1 MARKLTPIFAVLAL
15 ATLLISSCGTP
26 DRAAQQPAAPAA
38 AAATVPPAPIAAAP
52 QTAPQAARLP
62 ADQLY
67 IHDNDGSGAGRLAI
81 LNAVSGERERD
92 LPLGVASPDWSTLYT
107 VESTVA
113 NDHAK
118 THIQALDLKTGRPVR
133 ETTIDGA
140 YVLPTVSVDG
150 MPGGLSPN
158 GLWLVLRE
166 APGQHVGRWQSQFA
180 VLDTG
185 FKQPPR
191 RVDLDVDGPYQF
203 DGINNGGDA
212 LYLIQYLTS
221 SQPATYQVR
230 YYNLALGALDSQ
242 VVVAKGE
249 DQVMA
254 GTHHTS
260 IAAPNGAWRYSLY
273 MNNQYGPF
281 IHALGLDD
289 HIAIC
294 IDLPKTGKDDEEKQL
309 SWSMALSKD
318 RTRLYAV
325 NGALGLVSD
334 LRINGGVPEVMRTAT
349 LAAPT
354 ASTSPLSGLAAL
366 FAAPVAEAKPEHG
379 LPVGEAVV
387 SPDGKT
393 LFALG
398 ARGLLVIDTS
408 DLTLRGRYLPDMML
422 SSVALSADGAR
433 LYTVSAEQSKII
445 QLDPAT
451 GATLAEI
458 SGARQPSGVLRVET
472 QK

>member
-1 MARKLTPIFAVLAL
+1 M
-15 ATLLISSCGTP
+15 
-26 DRAAQQPAAPAA
+26 
-38 AAATVPPAPIAAAP
+38 
-52 QTAPQAARLP
+52 
-62 ADQLY
+62 
-67 IHDNDGSGAGRLAI
+67 
-81 LNAVSGERERD
+81 
-92 LPLGVASPDWSTLYT
+92 
-107 VESTVA
+107 
-113 NDHAK
+113 
-118 THIQALDLKTGRPVR
+118 
-133 ETTIDGA
+133 
-140 YVLPTVSVDG
+140 
-150 MPGGLSPN
+150 
-158 GLWLVLRE
+158 LRE
-166 APGQHVGRWQSQFA
+166 APGQHVAACRASSPSSTPA
-180 VLDTG
+180 SSS
-185 FKQPPR
+185 R
-191 RVDLDVDGPYQF
+191 RRGCVDLDVHGPYQF
-203 DGINNGGDA
+203 DGIHKRGGTGA

-230 YYNLALGALDSQ
+230 YYTAPGALDPQ

-325 NGALGLVSD
+325 NGALGRFDPED
-334 LRINGGVPEVMRTAT
+334 LERRRARGDAHGDTGGPNREHQPAQRPGRAVRRA
-349 LAAPT
+349 
-354 ASTSPLSGLAAL
+354 GCRGQAL
-366 FAAPVAEAKPEHG
+366 HG
-379 LPVGEAVV
+379 PSVGEAVV

-408 DLTLRGRYLPDMML
+408 DLTLRGRYLPEMML

-445 QLDPAT
+445 QLDTAT
-451 GATLAEI
+451 GATLGRDLRRAAAVGRAAGRDPDVCRFCDYRIICPAAE
-458 SGARQPSGVLRVET
+458 
-472 QK
+472 K

>member
-1 MARKLTPIFAVLAL
+1 
-15 ATLLISSCGTP
+15 
-26 DRAAQQPAAPAA
+26 
-38 AAATVPPAPIAAAP
+38 
-52 QTAPQAARLP
+52 
-62 ADQLY
+62 
-67 IHDNDGSGAGRLAI
+67 
-81 LNAVSGERERD
+81 
-92 LPLGVASPDWSTLYT
+92 
-107 VESTVA
+107 
-113 NDHAK
+113 
-118 THIQALDLKTGRPVR
+118 
-133 ETTIDGA
+133 
-140 YVLPTVSVDG
+140 DG

-158 GLWLVLRE
+158 GRWLVLRE
-166 APGQHVGRWQSQFA
+166 APGQQVGRWQSQFA

-221 SQPATYQVR
+221 SQPAKYQVR
-230 YYNLALGALDSQ
+230 YYNLALGALDPQ

-289 HIAIC
+289 HVAIC

-309 SWSMALSKD
+309 SWSMALNKD

-325 NGALGLVSD
+325 NGALGLVSE

-349 LAAPT
+349 LSAPT
-354 ASTSPLSGLAAL
+354 ASTGSLSGLAAL

-379 LPVGEAVV
+379 SSVGEAVV

-398 ARGLLVIDTS
+398 ERGLLVIDTS
-408 DLTLRGRYLPDMML
+408 DLTLRGRYLPDLML

-445 QLDPAT
+445 QLDAAT

-458 SGARQPSGVLRVET
+458 AGARNPSGVLRVET